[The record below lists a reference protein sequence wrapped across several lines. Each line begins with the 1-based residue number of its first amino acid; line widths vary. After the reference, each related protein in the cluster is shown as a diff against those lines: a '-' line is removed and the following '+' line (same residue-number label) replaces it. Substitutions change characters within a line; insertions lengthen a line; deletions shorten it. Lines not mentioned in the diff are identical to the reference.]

1 MICGA
6 QDDGSGTQPRG
17 ATFVA
22 DDADPSVT
30 EETVD
35 ISVSRVAAAG
45 PDCPICLEPR
55 CDIVALAC
63 GHIVCQEC
71 RIALIEHGLLS
82 VCPLCRYP
90 LAGDDAAEGPQYYDD
105 ADDVELHPGVM
116 DRIVQVDPAPV
127 RVQGGRPVTRRR
139 ECDECLCNAC
149 GTGLGLILV
158 VSFWIMLLR

>member
-17 ATFVA
+17 ATFA
-22 DDADPSVT
+22 AA

-35 ISVSRVAAAG
+35 ISVSHAAAAG

-55 CDIVALAC
+55 TDIVALAC

-90 LAGDDAAEGPQYYDD
+90 LAGDDAGEGPQYYDD
-105 ADDVELHPGVM
+105 ADDVGLHPGVM
-116 DRIVQVDPAPV
+116 DRIVQVDPVPVPV
-127 RVQGGRPVTRRR
+127 RGGRPVTRRC